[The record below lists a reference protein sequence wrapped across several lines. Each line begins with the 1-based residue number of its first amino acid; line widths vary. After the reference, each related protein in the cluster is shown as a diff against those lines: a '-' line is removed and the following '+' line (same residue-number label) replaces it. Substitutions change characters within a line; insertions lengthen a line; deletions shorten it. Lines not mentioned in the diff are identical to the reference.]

1 MKFQGKAFKSGKF
14 WLAEI
19 PFLELMTQGR
29 TKKELLL
36 MVEDLFITLADKK
49 GFEVYVKCFRDGVL
63 EIGSNDNKVMIGLL
77 LKRQRQL
84 NNLTVQEMA
93 ERLGSSS
100 KNAYA
105 RYEQGKTLPSIDKL
119 QELLSAAGS
128 VSDVVISEARLA

>member
-119 QELLSAAGS
+119 QELLGAAGS

>member
-1 MKFQGKAFKSGKF
+1 MKFQGKAFKNGKF
-14 WLAEI
+14 WLADI

-36 MVEDLFITLADKK
+36 MVEDLIVTLADKK
-49 GFEVYVKCFRDGVL
+49 EFEVNVKCTKDGII

-77 LKRQRQL
+77 LKRKRQL
-84 NNLTVQEMA
+84 NNLTIQQVA
-93 ERLGSSS
+93 ERMGSTS

-119 QELLSAAGS
+119 QDLLNATGPF
-128 VSDVVISEARLA
+128 SDLVISQARLA

>member
-49 GFEVYVKCFRDGVL
+49 GFEVHVKCFGDGTL
-63 EIGSNDNKVMIGLL
+63 EVGSNDNKVMVVGLL
-77 LKRQRQL
+77 LKRQSQSH
-84 NNLTVQEMA
+84 NLTVRE
-93 ERLGSSS
+93 
-100 KNAYA
+100 
-105 RYEQGKTLPSIDKL
+105 KTHVSCKPS
-119 QELLSAAGS
+119 A
-128 VSDVVISEARLA
+128 

>member
-1 MKFQGKAFKSGKF
+1 M
-14 WLAEI
+14 
-19 PFLELMTQGR
+19 
-29 TKKELLL
+29 
-36 MVEDLFITLADKK
+36 
-49 GFEVYVKCFRDGVL
+49 YVKCFRDGVL

>member
-1 MKFQGKAFKSGKF
+1 MKFQGKAFKNGKF
-14 WLAEI
+14 WLADI

-36 MVEDLFITLADKK
+36 MVEDLFVTLADKK
-49 GFEVYVKCFRDGVL
+49 GFEVYVKSSRDGVL

-105 RYEQGKTLPSIDKL
+105 RYEQGKSLPSIDKL
-119 QELLSAAGS
+119 QKLLSATGS
-128 VSDVVISEARLA
+128 VSDVVISEARFA

>member
-36 MVEDLFITLADKK
+36 MVEDLFIALADKK
-49 GFEVYVKCFRDGVL
+49 GFEVHVKCSTDGTL
-63 EIGSNDNKVMIGLL
+63 EVGSNDNKVMVGLL
-77 LKRQRQL
+77 LKRQRQSH
-84 NNLTVQEMA
+84 NLTVREVA

-100 KNAYA
+100 RNAYA

-119 QELLSAAGS
+119 QELLKAIGS
-128 VSDVVISEARLA
+128 GSDLVISPARVA

>member
-49 GFEVYVKCFRDGVL
+49 GIRSVC
-63 EIGSNDNKVMIGLL
+63 
-77 LKRQRQL
+77 
-84 NNLTVQEMA
+84 EM
-93 ERLGSSS
+93 L
-100 KNAYA
+100 
-105 RYEQGKTLPSIDKL
+105 QGR
-119 QELLSAAGS
+119 SA
-128 VSDVVISEARLA
+128 

>member
-1 MKFQGKAFKSGKF
+1 M
-14 WLAEI
+14 
-19 PFLELMTQGR
+19 
-29 TKKELLL
+29 
-36 MVEDLFITLADKK
+36 
-49 GFEVYVKCFRDGVL
+49 KCFRDGVL

>member
-1 MKFQGKAFKSGKF
+1 MKFQGKAFKNGKF
-14 WLAEI
+14 WLADI

-36 MVEDLFITLADKK
+36 MVEDLIVTLADKK
-49 GFEVYVKCFRDGVL
+49 EFEVNVKCTKDGIL

-77 LKRQRQL
+77 LKRKRQL
-84 NNLTVQEMA
+84 NNLTIKQVA
-93 ERLGSSS
+93 ERMGSTS

-119 QELLSAAGS
+119 QDLLNATGPF
-128 VSDVVISEARLA
+128 SDLVISQARLA

>member
-36 MVEDLFITLADKK
+36 MVEDLFITLANKK
-49 GFEVYVKCFRDGVL
+49 GFEVYVKCSRDGVL

-93 ERLGSSS
+93 DRLGSSS